1 MKCELYNDS
10 FQNWKSYQIQKA
22 QLIIADIP
30 YNLGDAAY
38 GSNPMWYVGGDNK
51 NGESDKAKSTFFTS
65 DGYFRISEYFMFC
78 ARLMKPEPKNGKGG
92 APCMIVFCAYQQQGD
107 VIRWAAD
114 AGFVK
119 YIPLV
124 FIKNYSPQ
132 VLKANMKIVGAT
144 EYALVLYRDR
154 LPKFNNDGQMIFNW
168 MPWERDGADVC
179 VCAYEGSPLKGDYR
193 FRTNAEIR
201 AGYLPRVFGYS
212 FDDVRAWYSG
222 RPLFADREMAGV
234 WRMAFRRGLV
244 ENVRFDETI
253 ELYEDAMFVSEALLR
268 ARSMTCVAQEIY
280 RVTSRDDGAMRSI
293 PRDGA
298 RLCRNKLRLLA
309 KRRALDVAEG
319 GSLGPLYAAS
329 CVFSALEILSC
340 TVRGRLPRCEGM
352 RILREYLADP
362 FVRSSVREFPLSLK
376 KPLLASAVLALRL
389 A

>member
-1 MKCELYNDS
+1 MTEAPVEIS
-10 FQNWKSYQIQKA
+10 VV
-22 QLIIADIP
+22 IP
-30 YNLGDAAY
+30 CWNVEPYLARCLESVFAALPP
-38 GSNPMWYVGGDNK
+38 GSEVLAVDDG
-51 NGESDKAKSTFFTS
+51 SS
-65 DGYFRISEYFMFC
+65 DGTLAVLESFAAGERRLKVLPRPHRGVSA
-78 ARLMKPEPKNGKGG
+78 ARN
-92 APCMIVFCAYQQQGD
+92 
-107 VIRWAAD
+107 AALD
-114 AGFVK
+114 EARGR
-119 YIPLV
+119 LV
-124 FIKNYSPQ
+124 FFVDPDDS
-132 VLKANMKIVGAT
+132 V
-144 EYALVLYRDR
+144 
-154 LPKFNNDGQMIFNW
+154 
-168 MPWERDGADVC
+168 MPG
-179 VCAYEGSPLKGDYR
+179 YFS

-340 TVRGRLPRCEGM
+340 TVRGRLPRREGM